1 MLDSALTHPK
11 MRRLSRELRIPLPW
25 AVGTMQM
32 LWVFAKEHYPAGDIG
47 RADDIDIEE
56 AVGWPVERS
65 GELIPALIAARW
77 LDTDEQSRL
86 LVHDWA
92 DHCTDF
98 VHLKLF
104 RAGRIFADGTVPK
117 CKMAGLKSD
126 ERAAYLDF
134 LQKYTGQTEN
144 VHGPSMDKTANS
156 VVRSEAKRSEA
167 TRSEAMSGEDA
178 REAEPD
184 PEPNSDFDPTP
195 PPPPR
200 GKAPVPIHKPRQ
212 PGGLQRIRAEDMPKP
227 GGGLDPKQ
235 LAKVLGDFAPRLPD
249 PSTDADLCRRV
260 ATAMAN
266 SNWRLDDLIE
276 LLKRRRDTV
285 RKAQSWGLIITII
298 EAACRGRPLGVSAA
312 QNALAASF
320 RGQHA

>member
-1 MLDSALTHPK
+1 MSILYRIKDWAQNFENNRTRDMKQMAWLPLPVKLSGSGYVALMEHKNGPAIFGVWIALLELASQST
-11 MRRLSRELRIPLPW
+11 RRGELSRGNGAPLDEKLI
-25 AVGTMQM
+25 ATAIRM
-32 LWVFAKEHYPAGDIG
+32 KEKLVREALLVLCSEEIGWIECVDSITCIALPAGCLREQLQEG
-47 RADDIDIEE
+47 AEKL
-56 AVGWPVERS
+56 RS
-65 GELIPALIAARW
+65 RTEKTHRTGE
-77 LDTDEQSRL
+77 DN
-86 LVHDWA
+86 
-92 DHCTDF
+92 
-98 VHLKLF
+98 
-104 RAGRIFADGTVPK
+104 G
-117 CKMAGLKSD
+117 
-126 ERAAYLDF
+126 ERARDPEP
-134 LQKYTGQTEN
+134 Q
-144 VHGPSMDKTANS
+144 
-156 VVRSEAKRSEA
+156 
-167 TRSEAMSGEDA
+167 
-178 REAEPD
+178 PD
-184 PEPNSDFDPTP
+184 PEPNPDLDPTP

-212 PGGLQRIRAEDMPKP
+212 PGGLQRIRAEDMPRP
-227 GGGLDPKQ
+227 GGGLDPNQ

-285 RKAQSWGLIITII
+285 RNAQSWGLIITII